1 MFDKKVTQEEH
12 NKALAKIVE
21 LETKLALNEEGYN
34 NVVIKNKESI
44 LNDITFYLDRYLI
57 NKMLFQQEDVNDIR
71 IKLISFLD
79 ADFKERI
86 NSNKEEVIVE
96 EIIPEEDKPNIAL
109 LILNN
114 VISKLDYAFG
124 LIDKVIGN
132 KK

>member
-1 MFDKKVTQEEH
+1 MRK
-12 NKALAKIVE
+12 
-21 LETKLALNEEGYN
+21 GYN

-96 EIIPEEDKPNIAL
+96 EIIPEEYKPNIAL

-132 KK
+132 KNKKNKEAFASLFFLFL